1 MPRKSILSDAEL
13 DFLQELARNNTP
25 FMIVGLSSAALQGAP
40 VVTQDVDLW
49 FKNLSHPG
57 IRKALRKVGG
67 AYVPPPPGSHNP
79 PMFAGDA
86 VELFDIVT
94 HMDGLGSFDKEY
106 KAAQQI
112 SMGRFTVRIL
122 PLRRVIASKK
132 KANRPKDRLVLPV
145 LRNAL
150 AAIESAK
157 QSDRLTTNS

>member
-1 MPRKSILSDAEL
+1 MPRRSILSDAEL
-13 DFLQELARNNTP
+13 DFLRELVKNDIP

-49 FKNLSHPG
+49 FKDLSHPG
-57 IRKALRKVGG
+57 IQKALRKVGG
-67 AYVPPPPGSHNP
+67 AYVPPLPGSHNP

-86 VELFDIVT
+86 VDLFDIVT

-112 SMGRFTVRIL
+112 SLGRFTVRIL

-132 KANRPKDRLVLPV
+132 KANRPKDRIVLPV

-157 QSDRLTTNS
+157 QSGQ